1 MSIFGDYVAVVKL
14 ALNDEYYQMLKEM
27 ADAENKSIQD
37 YIRDKIFNLS
47 TIFTPEEA
55 IKRIQNR
62 NFESSEGFT
71 LPDVYGDD
79 WTIERGPAVV
89 FRKKFI
95 TML

>member
-14 ALNDEYYQMLKEM
+14 TLNDEYYQMLKEM

-71 LPDVYGDD
+71 LSDVYGDD
-79 WTIERGPAVV
+79 WTIERGPAGV

>member
-1 MSIFGDYVAVVKL
+1 MAVVKL
-14 ALNDEYYQMLKEM
+14 TLNDEYYQRLKEM

-55 IKRIQNR
+55 IRRIKNG

-79 WTIERGPAVV
+79 WTIERGPAGV
-89 FRKKFI
+89 F
-95 TML
+95 

>member
-1 MSIFGDYVAVVKL
+1 MRGDYVAVVKL
-14 ALNDEYYQMLKEM
+14 TLNDEYYQMLKEM
-27 ADAENKSIQD
+27 ADAENKS
-37 YIRDKIFNLS
+37 IRDKIFNLS

>member
-14 ALNDEYYQMLKEM
+14 TLNDEYYQMLKEM

-55 IKRIQNR
+55 IKRIQNC

-79 WTIERGPAVV
+79 SADQQLCFE
-89 FRKKFI
+89 KN
-95 TML
+95 L